1 MWSLRPA
8 SAGGVRADATSK
20 GERLRGWLF
29 SRGNIPAKTIV
40 PVFKL
45 FFKKVAKPLLKIN
58 LFPGM
63 ILVTL
68 LSVASSWLVVLV
80 APDLS

>member
-1 MWSLRPA
+1 VRISRGRGIVNSPSLNRWLGVWSLRPA

-45 FFKKVAKPLLKIN
+45 FLKR
-58 LFPGM
+58 
-63 ILVTL
+63 
-68 LSVASSWLVVLV
+68 
-80 APDLS
+80 